1 MATTDPYDIN
11 ESRRT
16 GLSVALGQPSVTGRG
31 ASPAAAPLPTG
42 KPPAPAPM
50 QTPDQMMADPSK
62 ILSSKDA
69 GQLSAAS
76 QQMALRG
83 AQEETAAKN
92 LEAQNAVTQEKTRG
106 EYLKTINDE
115 KDVATKQHQQDLQE
129 ASPFAPTPE
138 SKADLGSLFGL
149 LTAATF
155 ASGGEG
161 RYAGMQALAG
171 LTGAMKGYQAGQK
184 DVFNRDIK
192 KFEENLKALKTH
204 NEKVDKI
211 YKDAMDLYATN
222 KDMANQKIRELI
234 AADNTGVIA
243 MLGRSHQISKIG
255 EVIDAQAKAL
265 THAQE
270 LVDKRNNEWGMLRAR
285 QKFDAEQAQKR
296 YTRDVELAK
305 VKASEKNV
313 KAELP
318 IIQGIRSIEKL
329 QTQLRDPEVQ
339 VGLKAKTAPLL
350 EKVFSLENKTEF
362 PLGDK
367 TPFEQVVNSTLTGTD
382 KTTVFLKDALLATYE
397 IERAAKGGQRLTVQ
411 DMKMIGPVL
420 DPTNYKPE
428 TYNQILEDRRRV
440 LYDNAQDIGM
450 TAADVKSRFAQRP
463 YEPFGSSASASVPSA
478 AGELT
483 QAEKDELAALKAK
496 HGRQ

>member
-1 MATTDPYDIN
+1 MIDDALRQNNAKLGKALKTTP
-11 ESRRT
+11 
-16 GLSVALGQPSVTGRG
+16 LPV
-31 ASPAAAPLPTG
+31 AAPLPTG
-42 KPPAPAPM
+42 KPPAPAPV

-69 GQLSAAS
+69 GQLGAAS

-106 EYLKTINDE
+106 KYLKTINDE

-149 LTAATF
+149 LTAAAF

-184 DVFNRDIK
+184 DVFNQDIK

-234 AADNTGVIA
+234 ATDNTGVIA
-243 MLGRSHQISKIG
+243 MLGRSHQYSKIG

-265 THAQE
+265 THAKE

-285 QKFDAEQAQKR
+285 QKFDVEQAQKR

-305 VKASEKNV
+305 VKANEKNV

-350 EKVFSLENKTEF
+350 EKVFSLENKPEF

-450 TAADVKSRFAQRP
+450 TAADVKSRSAQRA
-463 YEPFGSSASASVPSA
+463 YEPYSGQSA
-478 AGELT
+478 ASSENSKATPEQVTEYAKQHFNGDV
-483 QAEKDELAALKAK
+483 KAASEWLKSQGAL
-496 HGRQ
+496 